1 MKNDA
6 KVAVVVNILYWG
18 ASKHKLMCLGFGA
31 RWVEGYDISL
41 LDINLKVPINS
52 FYVYS
57 FLYIILIVIAVVSTV
72 FHLFRV

>member
-31 RWVEGYDISL
+31 RWVESYDLSL
-41 LDINLKVPINS
+41 VDIWALLTNGIR
-52 FYVYS
+52 
-57 FLYIILIVIAVVSTV
+57 V
-72 FHLFRV
+72 FKKSKYRMD